1 MTTGSRVDTG
11 AVGTAFE
18 GQVATITIDRPAK
31 RNALTPEMLN
41 QLGAAI
47 ERVRSSPA
55 RALVVRGAGAKAFCV
70 GADITRFAP
79 LTATEM
85 WRDWTAAGHRVFD
98 ALATLRQPTIAVVH
112 AAAFGGGLELALAC
126 DFRVVAAEARLGLPE
141 VGLGTV
147 PGWGGTERLT
157 ELVGR
162 SRAKEIILARRV
174 LFGRHAADWGLAND
188 VAPLAELETAVD
200 GLVGELLGGAPV
212 AVALAKQL
220 VDAAADGAPSRVLE
234 SLAGGLTSATDDLR
248 EGVSAFLQRRDPVFT
263 GQ

>member
-1 MTTGSRVDTG
+1 
-11 AVGTAFE
+11 
-18 GQVATITIDRPAK
+18 
-31 RNALTPEMLN
+31 
-41 QLGAAI
+41 
-47 ERVRSSPA
+47 
-55 RALVVRGAGAKAFCV
+55 
-70 GADITRFAP
+70 
-79 LTATEM
+79 
-85 WRDWTAAGHRVFD
+85 
-98 ALATLRQPTIAVVH
+98 
-112 AAAFGGGLELALAC
+112 
-126 DFRVVAAEARLGLPE
+126 VVAAEARLGLPE